1 MDEQNNILAIMKS
14 HNLVPVVTFND
25 GDDPFDFVDYLQS
38 KGVNCIE
45 ITLRTNAGFKAIK
58 LLKAKR
64 PDVLVGAGTV
74 IAAGQIQKLKDI
86 GVDFLVS
93 PGLTAELLQ
102 SLKSS
107 GIPFLPGVA
116 TPSEIMAA
124 KEKGLTALKFFPAN
138 LFGGIKSLKAYG
150 QVFPD
155 IKFCPTGGITS
166 ESSRDYLFLD
176 NVFAIG
182 GSWFQNKFKES

>member
-1 MDEQNNILAIMKS
+1 M
-14 HNLVPVVTFND
+14 
-25 GDDPFDFVDYLQS
+25 
-38 KGVNCIE
+38 
-45 ITLRTNAGFKAIK
+45 
-58 LLKAKR
+58 
-64 PDVLVGAGTV
+64 
-74 IAAGQIQKLKDI
+74 
-86 GVDFLVS
+86 
-93 PGLTAELLQ
+93 Q